1 LEEKRKIQGHWD
13 CGVLR
18 ELGGAKKLLEI
29 GLAASGVRK
38 FEWRALI
45 T

>member
-13 CGVLR
+13 CGALG
-18 ELGGAKKLLEI
+18 EGGAKKLLEI
-29 GLAASGVRK
+29 GLAASGGQK